1 MAVAFEPRERER
13 LTGELLR
20 LGEKL
25 FTSQGLRKTSLAEL
39 TEPLGIAKSSFYS
52 FFPAKES
59 LYLELM
65 VRHAPALADQMREA
79 LDQPTTRGA
88 LVELMRTTAD
98 LLEHDPL
105 YRRLVTHP
113 DELASVGRRLG
124 AEELDRVR
132 PYVLDPLLEF
142 VTRAQDAGDLVGR
155 DPMAVIGVIRSVGL
169 IVMHQEEYGP
179 AYRDVLALTIESLAT
194 GLTRPA

>member
-1 MAVAFEPRERER
+1 MAVAFEPAERER

-20 LGEKL
+20 VGEKL
-25 FTSQGLRKTSLAEL
+25 FTTQGLRKTSLAEL

-52 FFPAKES
+52 FFAAKEA

-65 VRHAPALADQMREA
+65 VRHAASLAPRLAAALDASTAREA
-79 LDQPTTRGA
+79 LVA
-88 LVELMRTTAD
+88 LMRTTAD

-113 DELASVGRRLG
+113 DELAAVGRRLG
-124 AEELDRVR
+124 AEELARIR
-132 PYVLDPLLEF
+132 PYVLDPLLAF
-142 VTRAQDAGDLVGR
+142 VTRAQEAGDLVR
-155 DPMAVIGVIRSVGL
+155 TDPMVVVGVVRTVGFV
-169 IVMHQEEYGP
+169 VMHREEYGP
-179 AYRDVLALTIESLAT
+179 GSREVLEQTIESLAT